1 LIPLSLKKLQNKIIE
16 LNHDPIMYAHLDAK
30 RTSDKICKNY
40 YWPGISHQCR
50 LYTRNCFT
58 CQVHKTPAPNRYNR
72 PLKPSLPN
80 SPNNLINC
88 DLIGPLPLTELK
100 FCYALVMVDNFTKWA
115 IVVPLKSKEAGE
127 VSDAIYTNWYCKMGI
142 PFQLQTDQGLEFCND
157 ILKRLNERMAIGH
170 KVTSPYYPQAN
181 GQVERFNRTLKTC
194 LSIYSEEHPNNWDKY
209 LNGITWAYNSSL
221 NSQTGFSPY
230 YLIYGREPRIPTDIF
245 NGPINDI
252 VYDLEQYN
260 ISLTSNLRNAYDIVK
275 KNLTRAA
282 NAAKIAWDKKLVK
295 SYTTFK
301 VGDKILMY
309 YKQNNVLEG
318 ELEHSHIWKR
328 NWLGPFSIIAQNYK
342 DNSDVYTIKDSKT
355 LREWT
360 VNVNK
365 LRPYHGSG
373 YLQNSLPGTDLLDS
387 NVSSRQSVIP
397 ATSPPVESA
406 DHTPPDESISKTSA
420 LETESKMVKAPPI
433 KIRKHKSSHRHK
445 TGITVA
451 EKKKYDYRLKNKD
464 DKELTSESLKEY
476 IIEQIVSHRRGKGGR
491 MEYEIKWENYDET
504 TWEPSHVFT
513 SGTTLKEYWDQHPGD
528 DCPKKF
534 KNKKVKTSK
543 K

>member
-1 LIPLSLKKLQNKIIE
+1 
-16 LNHDPIMYAHLDAK
+16 
-30 RTSDKICKNY
+30 
-40 YWPGISHQCR
+40 
-50 LYTRNCFT
+50 
-58 CQVHKTPAPNRYNR
+58 
-72 PLKPSLPN
+72 
-80 SPNNLINC
+80 
-88 DLIGPLPLTELK
+88 
-100 FCYALVMVDNFTKWA
+100 
-115 IVVPLKSKEAGE
+115 
-127 VSDAIYTNWYCKMGI
+127 
-142 PFQLQTDQGLEFCND
+142 
-157 ILKRLNERMAIGH
+157 
-170 KVTSPYYPQAN
+170 
-181 GQVERFNRTLKTC
+181 
-194 LSIYSEEHPNNWDKY
+194 
-209 LNGITWAYNSSL
+209 
-221 NSQTGFSPY
+221 
-230 YLIYGREPRIPTDIF
+230 
-245 NGPINDI
+245 
-252 VYDLEQYN
+252 
-260 ISLTSNLRNAYDIVK
+260 
-275 KNLTRAA
+275 
-282 NAAKIAWDKKLVK
+282 
-295 SYTTFK
+295 